1 MLYKRRAHPVILAS
15 IPSRLDANPSR
26 RRATTCSTRSRA
38 RAATDTPLRHAE
50 APAEQRAGSA
60 STSGSSSGSLA
71 PDRVA
76 PTPGFR
82 QGRITGEKLRR
93 RNYSPPVVLGP
104 S

>member
-26 RRATTCSTRSRA
+26 RRATTCSARSRA
-38 RAATDTPLRHAE
+38 RAAAATPLRHAE
-50 APAEQRAGSA
+50 APAEQRVGSA

-76 PTPGFR
+76 PTPGSR
-82 QGRITGEKLRR
+82 QGRITGESSAAEITRR
-93 RNYSPPVVLGP
+93 
-104 S
+104 